1 VGSSIETVIR
11 LFVIKN
17 FPKNAG
23 NYLVYTLLAIF
34 WYFVAYLALQIPDN
48 FGLAYTPAFDDLF
61 GFALNLACIGVWV
74 VVILIALILALWRY
88 RHVGYF
94 LSLLAVS
101 FASFSSYQYWT
112 ALVSL
117 ANASLPDSLAT
128 ESQRINALPEIWPSP
143 IHESR
148 EQFSL
153 DLNSDAQNEIVIVD
167 EYRRPGSSS
176 TRLIYMQILRPVTD
190 GYVLLLSEIVDEGRR
205 YSLYDDCPTGPS
217 MNLGYHSSLWIMN
230 IDLDAD
236 KEVFAHQAM
245 DWYAPR
251 CRFDH
256 FFDWDAERMVGV
268 IPNPWWLWLHV
279 AFPYWLCLLL
289 LGVNVPTR
297 FPWLMVGA
305 VIFNA
310 WAVWEVWQGNYS
322 VLWLIAGLIVMILP
336 AVIKLYQHKVTTLKL
351 PHDYSPTL

>member
-1 VGSSIETVIR
+1 VRPPFTIKDFS
-11 LFVIKN
+11 KN
-17 FPKNAG
+17 FG
-23 NYLVYTLLAIF
+23 NYIVYAILALLWLV
-34 WYFVAYLALQIPDN
+34 VAYLALQIPDN

-61 GFALNLACIGVWV
+61 GYGLNLACIVVWLIIIV
-74 VVILIALILALWRY
+74 IALGLALWRY

-94 LSLLAVS
+94 LSLFTIS

-128 ESQRINALPEIWPSP
+128 ESQRSNALPEIWPSP

-148 EQFSL
+148 EQFPL
-153 DLNSDAQNEIVIVD
+153 DLNSDAQDEIVIVD

-176 TRLIYMQILRPVTD
+176 TRLIYMQILRPMAD

-205 YSLYDDCPTGPS
+205 YGLYDDCPTGPS

-245 DWYAPR
+245 DWYAP
-251 CRFDH
+251 H
-256 FFDWDAERMVGV
+256 SGSLYSA
-268 IPNPWWLWLHV
+268 
-279 AFPYWLCLLL
+279 CLFGRL
-289 LGVNVPTR
+289 V
-297 FPWLMVGA
+297 
-305 VIFNA
+305 
-310 WAVWEVWQGNYS
+310 
-322 VLWLIAGLIVMILP
+322 
-336 AVIKLYQHKVTTLKL
+336 
-351 PHDYSPTL
+351 